1 VEVRNGSGSLFAG
14 FSGGAVTRQ
23 GSQVGEHRRGGSI
36 GVGLYLRRAR
46 RVIAGA
52 RQAEPD
58 LERRVA
64 LLRERGRTS
73 IRWPL
78 VVGALLVAV
87 ATLATFADAAE

>member
-1 VEVRNGSGSLFAG
+1 VRSLDKVVRLA
-14 FSGGAVTRQ
+14 SIAV
-23 GSQVGEHRRGGSI
+23 VGSI
-36 GVGLYLRRAR
+36 GVRLYLRRAR

-58 LERRVA
+58 LERRLA
-64 LLRERGRTS
+64 LLREKSGTS
-73 IRWPL
+73 ILWPV